1 MKKMLILAGIAAL
14 VSAGPAMADPK
25 KGKGMRGHDI
35 DRNGVPDYRQR
46 GFADLNGNGILD
58 YRERRLV
65 DLNRNGLAD
74 WRERWIDVNN
84 NGLDDRREGFGYSG
98 NRHGGAACPPGLAK
112 KNPACVPPGQANR
125 LFREGQRVGA
135 GYRYYTPYG
144 DIPIAYRNQYFLDD
158 DYRYIY
164 RNNYIYEVDPTTSL
178 VRRIISL
185 FL

>member
-1 MKKMLILAGIAAL
+1 MNKLLILAGVAL
-14 VSAGPAMADPK
+14 LASSGSAMAEPK
-25 KGKGMRGHDI
+25 NKGMRSHDI

-46 GFADLNGNGILD
+46 ARADINGNGILD

-65 DLNRNGLAD
+65 DMNRNGLAD

-84 NGLDDRREGFGYSG
+84 NGIDDRREGFGFSG

-112 KNPACVPPGQANR
+112 KNPTCVPPGQAKR
-125 LFREGQRVGA
+125 MFREGQRVGA

-144 DIPIAYRNQYFLDD
+144 DIPLGYRNDYSLND

-164 RNNYIYEVDPTTSL
+164 RDDYIYEVDPTTSL
-178 VRRIISL
+178 VRRIISI
-185 FL
+185 FR

>member
-1 MKKMLILAGIAAL
+1 MNKLLILAGVAL
-14 VSAGPAMADPK
+14 LASSGSAMAEPK
-25 KGKGMRGHDI
+25 KSKGMRGHDI

-46 GFADLNGNGILD
+46 AYADLDGNGILD

-74 WRERWIDVNN
+74 WRERWIDVNH
-84 NGLDDRREGFGYSG
+84 NGIDDRREGFRYGESRY
-98 NRHGGAACPPGLAK
+98 GGANCPPGLAK
-112 KNPACVPPGQANR
+112 KSPACIPPGQAKR

-135 GYRYYTPYG
+135 GYDYYTPYG
-144 DIPIAYRNQYFLDD
+144 NIPINYRNQYGLDD

-164 RNNYIYEVDPTTSL
+164 RDNYIYEVDPVTSL

-185 FL
+185 FR